1 MKDHIETERKFIISK
16 PDIDVLRA
24 QPEYTSSDIVQIYL
38 VSSPRVTHRIRS
50 RTYLGKTVYTETTKM
65 RISGMSAYEDER
77 EITEAE
83 FVSLSEQIDPDTTP
97 IVKTRHTFVLDGQ
110 LFEIDVYPNWQT
122 SAIMETELE
131 GEDTAVQIPEFISM
145 IKEVTGI
152 RAYSNASMAR
162 VFPTEITE

>member
-16 PDIDVLRA
+16 PDLAVLRA
-24 QPEYTSSDIVQIYL
+24 QAEYTSSDIVQIYL

-50 RTYLGKTVYTETTKM
+50 RTYPGGTVYTETTKM

-97 IVKTRHTFVLDGQ
+97 ITKTRHTFVHGGQ
-110 LFEIDVYPNWQT
+110 LFEIDVYPNWHT
-122 SAIMETELE
+122 TAIMETELDS
-131 GEDTAVQIPEFISM
+131 EDTAVEIPDFISI

-152 RAYSNASMAR
+152 RAYSNASMSR

>member
-50 RTYLGKTVYTETTKM
+50 RTYFGKTVYTETTKM

-97 IVKTRHTFVLDGQ
+97 IV
-110 LFEIDVYPNWQT
+110 
-122 SAIMETELE
+122 
-131 GEDTAVQIPEFISM
+131 
-145 IKEVTGI
+145 
-152 RAYSNASMAR
+152 
-162 VFPTEITE
+162 

>member
-38 VSSPRVTHRIRS
+38 MSSPRVTHRIRS
-50 RTYLGKTVYTETTKM
+50 RTCLGKTVYTETTKM

-97 IVKTRHTFVLDGQ
+97 IVKTRHTFVLGGQ

-152 RAYSNASMAR
+152 RAYSNASMSR

>member
-1 MKDHIETERKFIISK
+1 
-16 PDIDVLRA
+16 
-24 QPEYTSSDIVQIYL
+24 
-38 VSSPRVTHRIRS
+38 
-50 RTYLGKTVYTETTKM
+50 
-65 RISGMSAYEDER
+65 MSAYEDER

-83 FVSLSEQIDPDTTP
+83 FVSLSEHIDPDTTP
-97 IVKTRHTFVLDGQ
+97 IVKTRHTFVLGGQ

-131 GEDTAVQIPEFISM
+131 GEDAAVQIPEFISM

-152 RAYSNASMAR
+152 RAYSNASMSR

>member
-97 IVKTRHTFVLDGQ
+97 IVKTRHTFVLGGQ

>member
-38 VSSPRVTHRIRS
+38 TSSPRVTHRIRS

-97 IVKTRHTFVLDGQ
+97 IVKTRHTFVLGGQ

-131 GEDTAVQIPEFISM
+131 GEDAAVQIPEFISM

-152 RAYSNASMAR
+152 RAYSNASMSR